1 MATAAM
7 ALRGAQVVYEKNL
20 SADLIALDAAGN
32 AYAASSGMVTKLA
45 PDGSVVYSKPVGL
58 SGTLF
63 AIAVDAAGEV
73 ALVGS
78 TTSDQLPT
86 TPGVFQPQRNTA
98 GKCVSGDM
106 SAMPVPCPDAFAAKL
121 DAAGN
126 VAWASYLGGSL
137 QEQANAVAFDIS
149 GNLYVAG
156 LTQSSDFPNA
166 SAFQSTF
173 GGYADAFIV
182 KVSADGTKL
191 LYASFLGGAGY
202 DFAQAVA
209 IDAAGNAYVAGEGG
223 VGLPK
228 LAPSFGNCL
237 DDATNAFLIKVAPAG
252 DHLIY
257 AGCLSGSGTASEATA
272 IALDAAG
279 NAYLGG
285 YSNFPG
291 FPLTAGAFDGRSQSP
306 DTDFVAKISA
316 DGSSL
321 VYSALLDG
329 ASFGIYSIGVDATG
343 TVYAAGSSS
352 SAALPVTP
360 QALQICAGPESLI
373 YNFVLQLNPAGSS
386 GDYLSYE
393 DSTQPRV
400 AVAAAPDGTLYE
412 AVGTVRKI
420 SNLAAA
426 GGPSVSK
433 FCVLNGAS
441 FASHLQFGQPGISP
455 GEIVTLKG
463 TSLGPASG
471 TSFTVSGNA
480 VPTLLAQTQVFF
492 DNLAAPVLYAQNNQ
506 INVVAPYQLAGQTQ
520 TVIQVQYQGQP
531 APSVTLPV
539 SPTSP
544 AVFENLQTGAPL
556 VLNADFSL
564 NSAANP
570 ALRGSVVVMF
580 LTGAGATS
588 PPSVDGQIWQTTGG
602 LQASVAAQLLSSSS
616 GASAINT
623 ELEYAGPA
631 PGLVAGVEQLNI
643 DIPAGIAAGSYFLNV
658 TIGDQMLSV
667 PAELQ

>member
-1 MATAAM
+1 
-7 ALRGAQVVYEKNL
+7 
-20 SADLIALDAAGN
+20 
-32 AYAASSGMVTKLA
+32 
-45 PDGSVVYSKPVGL
+45 
-58 SGTLF
+58 
-63 AIAVDAAGEV
+63 
-73 ALVGS
+73 
-78 TTSDQLPT
+78 
-86 TPGVFQPQRNTA
+86 
-98 GKCVSGDM
+98 
-106 SAMPVPCPDAFAAKL
+106 
-121 DAAGN
+121 
-126 VAWASYLGGSL
+126 
-137 QEQANAVAFDIS
+137 
-149 GNLYVAG
+149 
-156 LTQSSDFPNA
+156 
-166 SAFQSTF
+166 
-173 GGYADAFIV
+173 
-182 KVSADGTKL
+182 
-191 LYASFLGGAGY
+191 
-202 DFAQAVA
+202 
-209 IDAAGNAYVAGEGG
+209 
-223 VGLPK
+223 
-228 LAPSFGNCL
+228 
-237 DDATNAFLIKVAPAG
+237 
-252 DHLIY
+252 
-257 AGCLSGSGTASEATA
+257 
-272 IALDAAG
+272 
-279 NAYLGG
+279 
-285 YSNFPG
+285 
-291 FPLTAGAFDGRSQSP
+291 
-306 DTDFVAKISA
+306 
-316 DGSSL
+316 
-321 VYSALLDG
+321 
-329 ASFGIYSIGVDATG
+329 
-343 TVYAAGSSS
+343 
-352 SAALPVTP
+352 
-360 QALQICAGPESLI
+360 
-373 YNFVLQLNPAGSS
+373 
-386 GDYLSYE
+386 
-393 DSTQPRV
+393 
-400 AVAAAPDGTLYE
+400 
-412 AVGTVRKI
+412 
-420 SNLAAA
+420 
-426 GGPSVSK
+426 VSK

-580 LTGAGATS
+580 LTGAGTTS

-643 DIPAGIAAGSYFLNV
+643 DIPAGIAAGSYFLHV